1 MWHHTKALCSPRVP
15 IVGPLIGGV
24 NGGWVYDLFIT
35 RLYPPVAAPAP
46 AIVSFDGKQP
56 GLAQPVSREAIL

>member
-1 MWHHTKALCSPRVP
+1 MEVFCAGGHWWWVP